1 MCLSAIMT
9 KPHSIRWS
17 ILIFPIKI
25 EKSGGKVATP
35 LSGQTKEFHIVG
47 YIHIYP
53 AVFHYM
59 AIKKLLCP
67 LSLHLTAEVNQL
79 LNLPY

>member
-35 LSGQTKEFHIVG
+35 LSGQTPKFHIVG
-47 YIHIYP
+47 YICP

-59 AIKKLLCP
+59 AIKRLLCP